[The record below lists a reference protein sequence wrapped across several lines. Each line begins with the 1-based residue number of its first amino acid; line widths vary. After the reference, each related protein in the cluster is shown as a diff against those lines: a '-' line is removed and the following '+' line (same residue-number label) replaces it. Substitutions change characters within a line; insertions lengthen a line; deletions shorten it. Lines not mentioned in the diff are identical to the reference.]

1 MAACCCLPLRRYQ
14 VWDSQSLLKCEH
26 CHRTFVPEALAKH
39 KKSCTP
45 SNPARPVGYFRD
57 AKAPA
62 MSSPEPIKVTQKTKA
77 FIQNKSPARPTTSF
91 ARSVSRSRQ
100 APPPEMERPSTSG
113 GHPGPPRPQPQR
125 STPRLA
131 AYNTPTKHQQRA
143 VPSLDTRAEPDTGGY
158 IYTPGPSSPKPPKPM
173 AKAGPACHECGG
185 AYPRS
190 CSKFCAAC
198 GSARRRA
205 SITALVWGSF
215 CDECGR
221 TFAAGGEKFCSACGV
236 ERSLLP
242 PSS

>member
-1 MAACCCLPLRRYQ
+1 MPLRRYQ

-45 SNPARPVGYFRD
+45 SSPARPVGYFRD
-57 AKAPA
+57 AKAAVVSSPP
-62 MSSPEPIKVTQKTKA
+62 SPEPIKLTQKTKD
-77 FIQNKSPARPTTSF
+77 FIHRKSPARPTTSF

-125 STPRLA
+125 SPPRLA
-131 AYNTPTKHQQRA
+131 AYNTPTKHQQRV
-143 VPSLDTRAEPDTGGY
+143 VPSLETRAEPDTGGY
-158 IYTPGPSSPKPPKPM
+158 IYTAGPASPPKQR
-173 AKAGPACHECGG
+173 AKAPACHECGG

-190 CSKFCAAC
+190 CSKFCPAC
-198 GSARRRA
+198 GTARRRA
-205 SITALVWGSF
+205 SITALVWGTF

-221 TFAAGGEKFCSACGV
+221 TFAAKEKFCSACGV

-242 PSS
+242 PS